1 MDVEI
6 SQPASQLKGLS
17 DIDLVSLCAGNK
29 DVAAVLISRYIPL
42 INKYAFQ
49 FSKVLDFDDLVQE
62 GSLGLLDAIS
72 SFKPDKDVKFSTYA
86 AVCIRNKMLKAVE
99 KVRSRKAGALRGSVS
114 LDQLP
119 ERVDDLTPENI
130 FIGKESLDAVMD
142 DVKKVLSP
150 LERRILFSH
159 LGGWDYQ
166 TIAQNLKISQK
177 SVDNALQRVRRKLK
191 SIHRA

>member
-1 MDVEI
+1 MQVKVSDT
-6 SQPASQLKGLS
+6 AAHFKGLS
-17 DIDLVSLCAGNK
+17 DAQLVRLCAGDK
-29 DVAAVLISRYIPL
+29 DAVAVLISRYIPL

-49 FSKVLDFDDLVQE
+49 FCKILDFDDLVQE

-72 SFKPDKDVKFSTYA
+72 SFRPDKDVKFSTYA

-99 KVRSRKAGALRGSVS
+99 KASSQKSGALIGSVS
-114 LDQLP
+114 LDELP
-119 ERVDDLTPENI
+119 ERADDLTPENI

-150 LERRILFSH
+150 LERRILFAY
-159 LGGWDYQ
+159 LGGLDYKA
-166 TIAQNLKISQK
+166 IAHNLKISQK

>member
-1 MDVEI
+1 MKVSD
-6 SQPASQLKGLS
+6 SASPFRNLS
-17 DIDLVSLCAGNK
+17 DGELVQRCAG
-29 DVAAVLISRYIPL
+29 DTDAVAVLISRYIPL

-72 SFKPDKDVKFSTYA
+72 SFRPDKDVKFSTYA
-86 AVCIRNKMLKAVE
+86 AVCVRNKMLKAVE
-99 KVRSRKAGALRGSVS
+99 KASSQKSGGLRGNVS
-114 LDQLP
+114 LSELP
-119 ERVDDLTPENI
+119 ERADDLTPENI

-159 LGGWDYQ
+159 LGGMDYK

>member
-1 MDVEI
+1 M
-6 SQPASQLKGLS
+6 
-17 DIDLVSLCAGNK
+17 
-29 DVAAVLISRYIPL
+29 

-49 FSKVLDFDDLVQE
+49 FSKILDFDDLVQE

-72 SFKPDKDVKFSTYA
+72 SFRPDKDVKFSTYA

-99 KVRSRKAGALRGSVS
+99 KASSQKAGALSGSVS
-114 LDQLP
+114 LDDLP
-119 ERVDDLTPENI
+119 ERADDLTPENI
-130 FIGKESLDAVMD
+130 FIGKESLSAVMD

-159 LGGWDYQ
+159 LGGLDYG
-166 TIAQNLKISQK
+166 TIAHNLKISQK

>member
-1 MDVEI
+1 MQVKVSDT
-6 SQPASQLKGLS
+6 AAHFKGLS
-17 DIDLVSLCAGNK
+17 DAQLVQLCAEDK
-29 DVAAVLISRYIPL
+29 DAVAVLISRYIPL
-42 INKYAFQ
+42 INKCAFQ
-49 FSKVLDFDDLVQE
+49 FCKILDFDDLVQE

-99 KVRSRKAGALRGSVS
+99 KASSQKSGALIGSVS
-114 LDQLP
+114 LDELP

-150 LERRILFSH
+150 LERRILFAH
-159 LGGWDYQ
+159 LGGLDYKA
-166 TIAQNLKISQK
+166 IAYNLKISQK

>member
-1 MDVEI
+1 MPI
-6 SQPASQLKGLS
+6 
-17 DIDLVSLCAGNK
+17 
-29 DVAAVLISRYIPL
+29 AVLISRYIPL

-49 FSKVLDFDDLVQE
+49 FSKILDFDDLVQE

-72 SFKPDKDVKFSTYA
+72 SFRPDKDVKFSTYA

-99 KVRSRKAGALRGSVS
+99 KASSQKSGALIGSVS
-114 LDQLP
+114 LDQMP
-119 ERVDDLTPENI
+119 ERADDLTPENI

-159 LGGWDYQ
+159 LGGLDYK